1 MDFSQYIDLNDED
14 GPKLV
19 GHRIWLFNVLY
30 EHLYNRRRADQI
42 VECYPTLDM
51 EKVYACLLYYERNK
65 DACRRMVE
73 VELERQ
79 ERVRREH
86 RAANPEQYES
96 LRKRLAARRQ
106 GK

>member
-1 MDFSQYIDLNDED
+1 MDFSQYIDLNDAD

-30 EHLYNRRRADQI
+30 EHIYNRRRADQI

-73 VELERQ
+73 EELERR
-79 ERVRREH
+79 ERVRRED
-86 RAANPEQYES
+86 RASHPGRYDAFK
-96 LRKRLAARRQ
+96 RRLAQRRG